1 MTKPRISIGDARDV
15 AAIMPVM
22 ERAFDPVYG
31 EAWTAA
37 QCLSLLAAPATG
49 LFLAEQDEKV
59 VGFALTRWIV
69 DEEELLMIGVDPEF
83 QRQGI
88 AHNLLSHIIDRA
100 RSANRVRIFLEVRSN
115 NPALS
120 FYQNSGF
127 EYCGTRR
134 SYYRGINGDRF
145 DATTMALN
153 L

>member
-1 MTKPRISIGDARDV
+1 MSKPHIFVGDARDV
-15 AAIMPVM
+15 ASIMPVM

-37 QCLSLLAAPATG
+37 QCLSLLAVPGTA
-49 LFLAEQDEKV
+49 LFIAEQERKIS
-59 VGFALTRWIV
+59 GFALTRWII
-69 DEEELLMIGVDPEF
+69 DEEELLMIGVDPDY

-88 AHNLLSHIIDRA
+88 AHNLLSHIVDKA
-100 RSANRVRIFLEVRSN
+100 RNEKRSRIFLEVRSN

-120 FYQNSGF
+120 FYQNFGF
-127 EYCGTRR
+127 EYCGTRK